1 MWFWRRFGNNYG
13 ILGGRVIGIV
23 LGMFRFMVRHIVAIR
38 HVQHFYVGA
47 KLFHQFSRQ
56 GFVFMVGSW
65 GLGVVI
71 FFRWRRRG
79 WMGLGSWWVVIHDMV
94 GRRMGAFY
102 LHIMNW
108 LGGGVIRSRGWWG
121 VVGIS
126 ISRLSMCW
134 EG

>member
-23 LGMFRFMVRHIVAIR
+23 LRMFRFMVRHIVAIW
-38 HVQHFYVGA
+38 HMQHFYVGT

-71 FFRWRRRG
+71 FFRWWRRG
-79 WMGLGSWWVVIHDMV
+79 WGWHGSWWVVIHDMV
-94 GRRMGAFY
+94 GRRVGAFY
-102 LHIMNW
+102 FHIMNW

-121 VVGIS
+121 VVLIS
-126 ISRLSMCW
+126 ISRFRMSW